1 MSEQQ
6 SAGAPRVLRVTALV
20 AVCAGVAALAAAAFI
35 FSYAGIHSVALQAG
49 VNVRLARGYPLIL
62 DVLLV
67 VVLAAVLALRGAGW
81 PSKLLAW
88 ISLIALLAAAAG
100 ADALHAAH
108 DKLPTR
114 TAEITIAVV
123 PWALVLIAFVL
134 LLAMLRQARL
144 RRSHSGQRA
153 TRPKWQPQE
162 PPPLST
168 QPLVPGFAPPAA
180 PVAPEGGPADTLKLV
195 VPRQPTPELAA
206 NRVPALAAAA
216 AHNGEAPED
225 VDPKDDVPAGPD
237 DAPALSA
244 PPGPA
249 AEPSLAAEPSPA
261 AEPSLAAEPAIVDRE
276 PAPEAEH
283 SLDAELAPDDPSSDE
298 AALDPADGAVPYPS
312 ERSEDASVGL
322 AGLNPAPVAA
332 DVRAADAAAT
342 ADPDPDSA
350 DRAAPGGQ
358 EASDDEDP
366 ADADMPV
373 FHRMWSSPVP
383 PGPDS

>member
-1 MSEQQ
+1 MTEQQ
-6 SAGAPRVLRVTALV
+6 PAGAPPVLRVTALV

-108 DKLPTR
+108 DKLPAR
-114 TAEITIAVV
+114 TAEITVAVV

-144 RRSHSGQRA
+144 RRSQSGQRA
-153 TRPKWQPQE
+153 TPPKWQPQE
-162 PPPLST
+162 PPPLAT
-168 QPLVPGFAPPAA
+168 QPLVPGFPPPAA
-180 PVAPEGGPADTLKLV
+180 PVAPGRGPADTLKLV
-195 VPRQPTPELAA
+195 VPRQPTPEIAA
-206 NRVPALAAAA
+206 DRLPALV
-216 AHNGEAPED
+216 APDHRGSPAED
-225 VDPKDDVPAGPD
+225 VDTMDDSTAGR
-237 DAPALSA
+237 ALD
-244 PPGPA
+244 
-249 AEPSLAAEPSPA
+249 AEP
-261 AEPSLAAEPAIVDRE
+261 
-276 PAPEAEH
+276 

-312 ERSEDASVGL
+312 ERREDASVGL
-322 AGLNPAPVAA
+322 GELSPAPVAA
-332 DVRAADAAAT
+332 DAAKVGSDE
-342 ADPDPDSA
+342 PNSGESE
-350 DRAAPGGQ
+350 APGGGQ
-358 EASDDEDP
+358 DAGDDGDP

>member
-49 VNVRLARGYPLIL
+49 GNVGLAGGYPLIL

-108 DKLPTR
+108 DKLPPR
-114 TAEITIAVV
+114 TAEITVAVV

-180 PVAPEGGPADTLKLV
+180 PVAPDRGPADTLKLV

-216 AHNGEAPED
+216 AHSGEAPED
-225 VDPKDDVPAGPD
+225 VDPKDDVTAGPD

-244 PPGPA
+244 PPAPA
-249 AEPSLAAEPSPA
+249 AQPSPA
-261 AEPSLAAEPAIVDRE
+261 AEPSLAAEPAILDRE
-276 PAPEAEH
+276 PALEAEH

-298 AALDPADGAVPYPS
+298 AALDPPDGAVPYPS
-312 ERSEDASVGL
+312 ERREDASVGL

-332 DVRAADAAAT
+332 DVGAADAAAT

-350 DRAAPGGQ
+350 D
-358 EASDDEDP
+358 
-366 ADADMPV
+366 
-373 FHRMWSSPVP
+373 
-383 PGPDS
+383 

>member
-6 SAGAPRVLRVTALV
+6 PAGAPRVLRVTALV

-67 VVLAAVLALRGAGW
+67 VILAAVLALRGAGW

-108 DKLPTR
+108 DKLPAR
-114 TAEITIAVV
+114 TAEITVAVV

-144 RRSHSGQRA
+144 RRSHSGQRSSQ
-153 TRPKWQPQE
+153 PKWLPQE

-168 QPLVPGFAPPAA
+168 QPLVPGFPPPAA
-180 PVAPEGGPADTLKLV
+180 PVAPGRGPADTLKLV
-195 VPRQPTPELAA
+195 VPHQPTPEVAA
-206 NRVPALAAAA
+206 DRVPALVAPAGSPPAVAPVAAPAHSGSAA
-216 AHNGEAPED
+216 ED
-225 VDPKDDVPAGPD
+225 VDTEDDITAGPD
-237 DAPALSA
+237 NASALSA
-244 PPGPA
+244 SPGSTAELSPA
-249 AEPSLAAEPSPA
+249 SGPSPDAEPSLDAEP
-261 AEPSLAAEPAIVDRE
+261 
-276 PAPEAEH
+276 
-283 SLDAELAPDDPSSDE
+283 APDDPSSDE

-322 AGLNPAPVAA
+322 GGLSPAPVAA
-332 DVRAADAAAT
+332 DAAGAQSD
-342 ADPDPDSA
+342 DPDS
-350 DRAAPGGQ
+350 DDSEAAGGR
-358 EASDDEDP
+358 EASDDEEQ

>member
-6 SAGAPRVLRVTALV
+6 PAGAPRVLRVTALV

-35 FSYAGIHSVALQAG
+35 FSYPGIHSVALQAG

-108 DKLPTR
+108 DKLPAR
-114 TAEITIAVV
+114 TAEITVAVV

-153 TRPKWQPQE
+153 SPPKWLPQE

-168 QPLVPGFAPPAA
+168 QPLVPGFPPPAA
-180 PVAPEGGPADTLKLV
+180 PVAPGRGPADTLKLV
-195 VPRQPTPELAA
+195 VPRQPTPEIAA
-206 NRVPALAAAA
+206 DRVPALAAAA
-216 AHNGEAPED
+216 HSGSAAED
-225 VDPKDDVPAGPD
+225 VDTEDGITAGPD
-237 DAPALSA
+237 DGSALSA
-244 PPGPA
+244 PPGSTAELSPA
-249 AEPSLAAEPSPA
+249 SEPSLEAKPALDAEPSLEAKPALDAEP
-261 AEPSLAAEPAIVDRE
+261 
-276 PAPEAEH
+276 

-312 ERSEDASVGL
+312 ERREDAS
-322 AGLNPAPVAA
+322 AGLGGLSPAPVAA
-332 DVRAADAAAT
+332 DAAGAESPGPDAG
-342 ADPDPDSA
+342 DSE
-350 DRAAPGGQ
+350 APGGQ
-358 EASDDEDP
+358 EASDDEEQ